1 MSDFGV
7 SGESVTPVAEVPG
20 GGGVG
25 AKSRAVCGNELGHGR
40 ESGAGRAVAR
50 G

>member
-7 SGESVTPVAEVPG
+7 AGGLVAQVAEVPG
-20 GGGVG
+20 WDGVS
-25 AKSRAVCGNELGHGR
+25 AKSRAVCGNELGQGR